1 MKNYINTQE
10 NENIM
15 VEFLLEREKHHKA
28 YITNF
33 AENTTN
39 DYLEEI
45 EIDLDEDNYAFWAN
59 TAFSDNDTLNF
70 WFSTYKE
77 MMIRYLEDFAK
88 GYELETEKNKSRI
101 KIKKVGFLLNKT
113 KILDYIFNRYE
124 VIDYF
129 INNRINDII
138 MWELGGEDML
148 FDFKEIG
155 INQDDENYEIYEQ
168 IYKSAEEDR
177 IRDVISDKNIEDK
190 YYKYST
196 YKNRGNDDIIY
207 IECKE
212 YTIKDYNPF
221 ADEKII
227 IFKREEYNRVFYNFI
242 EKLEKK
248 IGKEIEYCDIIN
260 DDECVF
266 NECEIYYVK
275 GKFRIFIEDDEFEYN
290 FYEVYG
296 NAKTSLQRVNLD
308 MELNL
313 KKELNKIMEKLLFN
327 FK

>member
-10 NENIM
+10 NEEIM
-15 VEFLLEREKHHKA
+15 VKFLLKREKHHQA
-28 YITNF
+28 YIINF
-33 AENTTN
+33 AKNTI
-39 DYLEEI
+39 DYSEEI
-45 EIDLDEDNYAFWAN
+45 EIDLDEDDYAFWVG
-59 TAFSDNDTLNF
+59 TDFSDNDTRNF

-77 MMIRYLEDFAK
+77 LMIRYLEDFAK
-88 GYELETEKNKSRI
+88 GYELETEKNKSVI

-113 KILDYIFNRYE
+113 KILQAIFDSYD
-124 VIDYF
+124 VINYF
-129 INNRINDII
+129 INNRVNDII
-138 MWELGGEDML
+138 CWELGGEDMR
-148 FDFKEIG
+148 FDFEEIG
-155 INQDDENYEIYEQ
+155 IDKDDEKYEIYEQ

-177 IRDVISDKNIEDK
+177 IKDVISDKNIEDE
-190 YYKYST
+190 YYRYST

-221 ADEKII
+221 SDNKIT

-266 NECEIYYVK
+266 NECGIHYVK
-275 GKFRIFIEDDEFEYN
+275 GKFRICIEDDEFEYN
-290 FYEVYG
+290 FYEIY
-296 NAKTSLQRVNLD
+296 NDTKTPLQRVNLD

-313 KKELNKIMEKLLFN
+313 KKELNKIMEN
-327 FK
+327 YEIR